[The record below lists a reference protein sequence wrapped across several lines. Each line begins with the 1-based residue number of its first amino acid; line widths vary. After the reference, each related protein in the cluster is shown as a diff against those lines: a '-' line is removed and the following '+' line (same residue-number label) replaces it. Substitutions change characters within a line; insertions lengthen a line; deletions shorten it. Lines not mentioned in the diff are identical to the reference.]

1 MAATQRRSGP
11 KRLTQGLPV
20 TINKAEGAD
29 MKQIRL
35 AGWVYCMLI
44 LLISATQ
51 ELSAQDRISLGITTK
66 TGSTGLPF
74 VVAEEKGFFKSEGLN
89 AVSIVMQNQVVVNG
103 VVARQ
108 VDYGGTFSNFVGAAL
123 SGLPVRIV
131 MAVMDGSDHYL
142 VTSPN
147 IKRVEDLKGKKFGIS
162 SFGGTPHSEAIMIL
176 RKYGMNPEKDVTFL
190 QIGGS
195 STRYAALDSGSIDAA
210 MLVPP
215 FNKLAAKR
223 GFNEILSF
231 NEIMNIPL
239 GGLTVHT
246 QRIKEK
252 PDEIV
257 KMIKAMLKGVDYI
270 RNNQSEM
277 LSIMATRWGIKE
289 ADVREGIYRDIVGIY
304 TRTGVASD
312 ETMKNVLQLVRETR
326 KSKDDLGVSDIVD
339 WSFAKKAQAEL
350 KIR

>member
-1 MAATQRRSGP
+1 MSARRKYMRVLRRQRISLTRLEVAMKRS
-11 KRLTQGLPV
+11 RFERILF
-20 TINKAEGAD
+20 A
-29 MKQIRL
+29 
-35 AGWVYCMLI
+35 LI
-44 LLISATQ
+44 LLMLPAQ
-51 ELSAQDRISLGITTK
+51 EISAQDRISLGITTK

-74 VVAEEKGFFKSEGLN
+74 VIAEEKGFFKSEGLN
-89 AVSIVMQNQVVVNG
+89 AISVVMQNQVVVNG

-147 IKRVEDLKGKKFGIS
+147 VKRVEDLKGKKFGIS

-176 RKYGMNPEKDVTFL
+176 RKFGMNPEKDVIFL

-195 STRYAALDSGSIDAA
+195 SSRYAALDSGSIDAA

-215 FNKLAAKR
+215 FNKLAKKR

-270 RNNQSEM
+270 RSNQSEM
-277 LSIMATRWGIKE
+277 LSIMASKWGIKE

-304 TRTGVASD
+304 TRNGVASD
-312 ETMKNVLQLVRETR
+312 DTMKNVLQLVRETR
-326 KSKDDLGVSDIVD
+326 KSKDELGIADITD

>member
-1 MAATQRRSGP
+1 MKNIRVVHWVAAATLLFLFAPRHAHA
-11 KRLTQGLPV
+11 QGAV
-20 TINKAEGAD
+20 T
-29 MKQIRL
+29 
-35 AGWVYCMLI
+35 
-44 LLISATQ
+44 
-51 ELSAQDRISLGITTK
+51 LGVTTR
-66 TGSTGLPF
+66 TGTTGLPF
-74 VVAEEKGFFKSEGLN
+74 VIAEEKGFFKSEGLN
-89 AVSIVMQNQVVVNG
+89 AVVVVMQNQVVVNG

-131 MAVMDGSDHYL
+131 MAGMGWSGHYL

-176 RKYGMNPEKDVTFL
+176 RKYGMNPDKDVTFL

-195 STRYAALDSGSIDAA
+195 SSRYAALDSGSIDAA

-215 FNKLAAKR
+215 FNKLAKKR

-239 GGLTVHT
+239 GGVAVHT

-252 PDEIV
+252 PDEFV
-257 KMIKAMLKGVDYI
+257 KMIKAMLKGVNYI

-277 LSIMATRWGIKE
+277 LSIMASKWGIKE

-304 TRTGVASD
+304 TRNGVASD
-312 ETMKNVLQLVRETR
+312 ETMKNVIQLVRDTR
-326 KSKDDLGVSDIVD
+326 KSKDDLGLSDIVD
-339 WSFAKKAQAEL
+339 WSFAKK
-350 KIR
+350 

>member
-1 MAATQRRSGP
+1 
-11 KRLTQGLPV
+11 
-20 TINKAEGAD
+20 
-29 MKQIRL
+29 MKWIRL
-35 AGWVYCMLI
+35 AGQVLCSLI
-44 LLISATQ
+44 FVFVATPY
-51 ELSAQDRISLGITTK
+51 LSAQERITLGITTK

-74 VVAEEKGFFKSEGLN
+74 MIAEEKGFFKSEGLD
-89 AVSIVMQNQVVVNG
+89 AVSVVMQNQVVVNG

-142 VTSPN
+142 VTAPN
-147 IKRVEDLKGKKFGIS
+147 LKRVEDLKGKKFGIS
-162 SFGGTPHSEAIMIL
+162 SFGGTPHSEAITIL
-176 RKYGMNPEKDVTFL
+176 RKYGMNSEKDVTFL

-195 STRYAALDSGSIDAA
+195 SARFAALDSGSIDAA

-215 FNKLAAKR
+215 FNKLAEKR

-231 NEIMNIPL
+231 NEIMSIPL

-246 QRIKEK
+246 QRIKER

-270 RNNQSEM
+270 RNNPNEI
-277 LSIMATRWGIKE
+277 LSIMAKQWGIKD
-289 ADVREGIYRDIVGIY
+289 ADVRESIYRDIVKIY
-304 TRTGVASD
+304 TRNGIAAD
-312 ETMKNVLQLVRETR
+312 ETMKNVIQLVRATR
-326 KSKDDLGVSDIVD
+326 KSKDELGLADIVD

>member
-1 MAATQRRSGP
+1 MLLAAAP
-11 KRLTQGLPV
+11 
-20 TINKAEGAD
+20 
-29 MKQIRL
+29 
-35 AGWVYCMLI
+35 
-44 LLISATQ
+44 
-51 ELSAQDRISLGITTK
+51 ELGAQDRISLGITTK

-74 VVAEEKGFFKSEGLN
+74 VIAEEKGFFKSEGLN
-89 AVSIVMQNQVVVNG
+89 AISVVMQNQVVVNG

-147 IKRVEDLKGKKFGIS
+147 VKRVEDLKGKKFGIS

-176 RKYGMNPEKDVTFL
+176 RKFGMNPDKDVIFL

-195 STRYAALDSGSIDAA
+195 SSRYAALDSGSIDAA

-215 FNKLAAKR
+215 FNKLAKKR

-270 RNNQSEM
+270 RSNQSEM
-277 LSIMATRWGIKE
+277 LSIMASKWGIKE

-304 TRTGVASD
+304 TRNGVASD
-312 ETMKNVLQLVRETR
+312 DTMKNVLQLVRETR
-326 KSKDDLGVSDIVD
+326 KSKDELGIADITD